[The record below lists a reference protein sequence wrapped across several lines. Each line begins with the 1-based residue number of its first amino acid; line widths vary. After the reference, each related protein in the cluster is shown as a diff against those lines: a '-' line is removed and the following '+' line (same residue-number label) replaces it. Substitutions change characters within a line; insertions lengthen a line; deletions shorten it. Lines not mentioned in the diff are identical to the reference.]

1 MTLLSRPTF
10 LSGDPAPNIHPGPF
24 LGRQTELDKL
34 KKLIQS
40 NRIVLI
46 HGRPGIGKTRLALE
60 YAREFGEQLADGVKW
75 VDLPGITSMDRIVAA
90 IAHASGLRF
99 YEGQDHVGQL
109 LAYLSGLDCV
119 VVLDGV
125 ERSRDLTDLHERF
138 RQEVTG
144 CKCLCTSTHTNLS
157 DNLAALRLEGLPCGG
172 ASGPAPGP
180 ALLAAIAFDDSGNS
194 TPGGYLPILE
204 RICDRF
210 SGNPLALELA
220 GLLVRRRGL
229 DEAARE
235 LNEVPT
241 GDQPLETLLRYL
253 LESLD
258 QQSSR
263 ALARLSVLESN
274 FDRPAME
281 ALVGDNGET
290 IERLSK
296 LGLVRKYS
304 DGRFYLPEPVR
315 RTAAEIL
322 AGSPSQEENAA
333 LTLSRFYMSRLKKL
347 EPMLKGGK
355 QKEALEKIMSDRANV
370 RTAWIHA
377 VGNRDF
383 ESIRMGIPP
392 LSLFF
397 DTMSWFQEGA
407 KAFSTAVG
415 ALRAEKS
422 VAARSE
428 EVEEVLA
435 MAQTREGWF
444 LYHLGK
450 MEESRELLERSLFIL
465 RHYGNLPEMALAL
478 NRLGVLAQYRGKLQ
492 EAKEYFDEALRTS
505 RSIADEA
512 GRARALNN
520 LGILAATKGDFGK
533 AEEHLLAYRGQSEKL
548 GRLVDVSKAHHNLG
562 LLCMKQGRLLDARR
576 HLVEN
581 LELKRAVGSLLGTAN
596 ALAML
601 GRLSYTLGKFEDA
614 LHMLKEAVRLRRR
627 IGDRRRMIGSME
639 NLGLALLR
647 LGRESDA
654 YRVVHESIES
664 ARRYGYALEEAG
676 ALATMAQIATVTG
689 RLDEA
694 RSAASL
700 ALELS
705 LQFETRP
712 AILQCVLV
720 TAEILAA
727 RGDYPEAAVLLLPA
741 MRDPSFPGNL
751 GRDARQLLKR
761 LRSELS
767 EDELEQ
773 AGRICGRMELD
784 ELVLRTRRAL
794 K

>member
-1 MTLLSRPTF
+1 MTLLSKPTV
-10 LSGDPAPNIHPGPF
+10 LSGDPAPSIYPGPF
-24 LGRQTELDKL
+24 LGRQTELGKL
-34 KKLIQS
+34 KKLIES
-40 NRIVLI
+40 NRIILI

-60 YAREFGEQLADGVKW
+60 YAREFGEDFADGVKW
-75 VDLPGITSMDRIVAA
+75 VNLSGISSMDRLVAA

-109 LAYLSGLDCV
+109 LAYLSGMDCI

-125 ERSRDLTDLHERF
+125 ERSRDLTDLHNRF

-144 CKCLCTSTHTNLS
+144 CRCLCTSTHTNFL
-157 DNLAALRLEGLPCGG
+157 DNVAALKLEGLQCEG
-172 ASGPAPGP
+172 ATDPAPGT
-180 ALLAAIAFDDSGNS
+180 ALLAAIAFDDSGNTTS
-194 TPGGYLPILE
+194 GEHLPILE
-204 RICDRF
+204 RICDRL
-210 SGNPLALELA
+210 SGNPLALEMA
-220 GLLVRRRGL
+220 GLLIRRQGL
-229 DEAARE
+229 DESARE
-235 LNEVPT
+235 LDEVVK
-241 GDQPLETLLRYL
+241 GDSPLETLLCYL

-258 QQSSR
+258 QRSSR

-281 ALVGDNGET
+281 ALVGDDGKT
-290 IERLSK
+290 IDHLLK
-296 LGLVRKYS
+296 AALVREYS
-304 DGRFYLPEPVR
+304 DGRFHLPDPVR
-315 RTAAEIL
+315 QAAAKIL
-322 AGSPSQEENAA
+322 TGSPNQEENAA
-333 LTLSRFYMSRLKKL
+333 LTLSRFYMNWLKKL

-355 QKEALEKIMSDRANV
+355 QREALERVLSDRANV

-377 VGNRDF
+377 VRNRDF
-383 ESIRMGIPP
+383 ESIRMGIPS

-397 DTMSWFQEGA
+397 DTMSWFQEGV

-422 VAARSE
+422 VAYGSE

-450 MEESRELLERSLFIL
+450 MEESREILERSLFIL

-492 EAKEYFDEALRTS
+492 EAAEYFEEALRTS
-505 RSIADEA
+505 LSIVDEA
-512 GRARALNN
+512 GQARALNN
-520 LGILAATKGDFGK
+520 LGILAATRGEFGK
-533 AEEHLLAYRGQSEKL
+533 AEEHLLAYREQSEKL

-562 LLCMKQGRLLDARR
+562 LLCIKQGRLLDARR

-581 LELKRAVGSLLGTAN
+581 LQLKRTVGSLLGTAN
-596 ALAML
+596 AVAML
-601 GRLSYTLGKFEDA
+601 GRLSYTLGRFEDA
-614 LHMLKEAVRLRRR
+614 LDMLEEAVRLRRR

-639 NLGLALLR
+639 NEGLALLR
-647 LGRESDA
+647 LGRESEA

-664 ARRYGYALEEAG
+664 ARCYGYALEEAG

-689 RLDEA
+689 KLDEA

-727 RGDYPEAAVLLLPA
+727 REDYPEAAVLLLPA
-741 MRDPSFPGNL
+741 MSDPSFPGNL
-751 GRDARQLLKR
+751 GRDARQILKR
-761 LRSELS
+761 IRSELG
-767 EDELEQ
+767 EDELEK
-773 AGRICGRMELD
+773 AGRTYGRMELE

-794 K
+794 R